1 MYADD
6 GALDPPVEG
15 QWRPLQETF
24 AGNLKSGAMMPG
36 VFTAMAFDPFQELLW
51 TGDERG
57 RIAALYSTNLQ
68 PYTSFIAH
76 KDGGGAGFGGVRQ
89 MIVNE
94 RGVLSLGRTSV
105 RLASRRGVVCWNL
118 PEAEFIDLK
127 AMTMSHG
134 NQDIVVAGNQRRM
147 LMVNLN
153 RGSVTRRVGQETPI
167 SRC

>member
-1 MYADD
+1 
-6 GALDPPVEG
+6 
-15 QWRPLQETF
+15 
-24 AGNLKSGAMMPG
+24 
-36 VFTAMAFDPFQELLW
+36 
-51 TGDERG
+51 
-57 RIAALYSTNLQ
+57 
-68 PYTSFIAH
+68 
-76 KDGGGAGFGGVRQ
+76 